1 MEESHLNLLKL
12 DTLLNIFVRNVNL
25 FLGLA

>member
-1 MEESHLNLLKL
+1 MEKSHLNLLNL
-12 DTLLNIFVRNVNL
+12 DTLLNIFVRNVTL